1 METKEQKIKVVVNG
15 LGKMALVVAEAVALT
30 EDMELL
36 PFSLV
41 GSDFNNKNLRIGGKK
56 FQTFGPDE
64 KHLFLRKTQN
74 RRPDVIIE
82 FSLAT
87 AVAENVDFYTKNLFP
102 FVLGTT
108 FGNLTNLP
116 AYIEQKVSEAKV
128 ISAVVAP
135 NMAKDIVLMQAMFD
149 FAAKNFPGALKD
161 FIAYPVESHQSTK
174 PDTSGTAKAIVA
186 DLITLGAECSIEK
199 IEKRRTE
206 ADYEAM
212 NIPREHWGGHG
223 WHTYSLVK
231 NSADVFLEFTHN
243 INGRQPYI
251 DGTLAAAR
259 FLFDQRKEMHA
270 FGKVF
275 SMINVLKNTI

>member
-1 METKEQKIKVVVNG
+1 MKTKKIKVVVNG
-15 LGKMALVVAEAVALT
+15 LGKVALVVAEAVALA

-36 PFSLV
+36 PFGLV
-41 GSDFNNKNLRIGGKK
+41 GADFKNKNLRIGGKK

-82 FSLAT
+82 FSLAN
-87 AVAENVDFYTKNLFP
+87 AVEENVDFYTKNLFP

-108 FGNLTNLP
+108 FGDLTHLP
-116 AYIEQKVSEAKV
+116 AYIEKKVYEARA
-128 ISAVVAP
+128 ISAIVAP
-135 NMAKDIVLMQAMFD
+135 NMAKDIVLIQAMFD

-161 FIAYPVESHQSTK
+161 FVADPVESHQKTK
-174 PDTSGTAKAIVA
+174 PDTSGTAKAIVN
-186 DLITLGAECSIEK
+186 DLITLGAECSIDK
-199 IEKRRTE
+199 IDKKRTE

-212 NIPREHWGGHG
+212 GIPREHWDGHG
-223 WHTYSLVK
+223 WHTYSLTK
-231 NSADVFLEFTHN
+231 NDGNVFLEFTHN

-251 DGTLAAAR
+251 DGALEAIR
-259 FLFDQRKEMHA
+259 FLFDHRDEIHA

-275 SMINVLKNTI
+275 SMINVLKKSI